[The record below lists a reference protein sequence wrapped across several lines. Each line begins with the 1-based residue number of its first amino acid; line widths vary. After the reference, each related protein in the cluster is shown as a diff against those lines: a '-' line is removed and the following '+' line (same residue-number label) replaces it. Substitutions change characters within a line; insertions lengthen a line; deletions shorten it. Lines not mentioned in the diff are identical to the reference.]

1 MSRQSSGNIFA
12 PHAGWRKAEKFR
24 VRLASSLNEIAAIAA
39 AAGRRLVIWRV
50 VLRGIADTFDLEFVP
65 Y

>member
-1 MSRQSSGNIFA
+1 MCRQSSNIFA
-12 PHAGWRKAEKFR
+12 PRAEQRKAEKFR

-39 AAGRRLVIWRV
+39 AAGRRLVIWTV
-50 VLRGIADTFDLEFVP
+50 VLRGIAGTFDLEFVP

>member
-1 MSRQSSGNIFA
+1 
-12 PHAGWRKAEKFR
+12 

-39 AAGRRLVIWRV
+39 AAGRRLVIWTV
-50 VLRGIADTFDLEFVP
+50 VLRGIAGTFDLEFVP